1 MYGDID
7 WFKVILAQRQTIERL
22 EEDIKILRAE
32 VNSIAA
38 NKVDIDGLVC
48 EKVEKTVDKYDLN
61 NNLYINN
68 VVRNIDELSEL
79 VAYLTKKNGEGA
91 SSSWHEADAKMS
103 RVEQRLA
110 DLNTRMFNA
119 EINIKDHDKIIK
131 RTVKKL
137 V

>member
-7 WFKVILAQRQTIERL
+7 WFEVILAQRQTIERL

-32 VNSIAA
+32 VNFIAA

-48 EKVEKTVDKYDLN
+48 EKVEKTIDKYDLN
-61 NNLYINN
+61 NNLYFGK
-68 VVRNIDELSEL
+68 VVRDMDELTEI
-79 VAYLTKKNGEGA
+79 VTYLSKSKGEA
-91 SSSWHEADAKMS
+91 TNKCRDADAKMS
-103 RVEQRLA
+103 RVEQKLA
-110 DLNTRMFNA
+110 DLTTRMFNA
-119 EINIKDHDKIIK
+119 EVKINDHDRIIK

>member
-7 WFKVILAQRQTIERL
+7 WFEVILAQRQTIERL

-32 VNSIAA
+32 VNFIAA

-61 NNLYINN
+61 NNLYFSN

-91 SSSWHEADAKMS
+91 SSKWHEADAKMS

-119 EINIKDHDKIIK
+119 EVKINDHDRIIK